1 MTDRPRV
8 ADPELLAD
16 YAALRT
22 DVGARRLPRD
32 FLRVSGPQALEY
44 LEGQCSQELSGI
56 AVGEGADSLL
66 LAPDGKIV
74 ALIRVSRT
82 GEDELVLDV
91 DAGFGELVQ
100 ARLARFKLRTKF
112 EMEPVPWSCLA
123 LRGPNA
129 PVALRGPNAPAVLRG
144 PNAPAALRGPNA
156 PAVGGGPGL
165 VLPVSWNGWNGFDL
179 LGPEAAALPEGVRWC
194 GSEAWEACR
203 IEAGVPRM
211 GTELNERTI
220 AAEAGLVERTVSFTK
235 GCYTGQELVAR
246 LDSRGSKVA
255 RRLCAIVP
263 GSGMEQEPASLV
275 GARLTTPDGAKE
287 VGRITSAAWCPGVGG
302 PAGLAFVHRSVETG
316 GRVMIEVP
324 PEGGVPGPVPAEV
337 RSLPLA

>member
-123 LRGPNA
+123 
-129 PVALRGPNAPAVLRG
+129 LRG